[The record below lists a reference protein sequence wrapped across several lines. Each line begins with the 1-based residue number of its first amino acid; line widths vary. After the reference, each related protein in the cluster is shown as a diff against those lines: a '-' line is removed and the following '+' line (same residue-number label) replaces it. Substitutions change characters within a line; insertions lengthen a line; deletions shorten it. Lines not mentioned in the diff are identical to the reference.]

1 MLHIALIFLF
11 SIYEPKKTGIK
22 STGRPVWDL
31 EIIGCCVWSVF
42 IIKIY
47 YCAPRFLGFPC
58 QMKNSIWTT
67 DQSPLSISFFLPRS
81 FIFSSTAWHCI
92 GRGWQECAA
101 IRCLWQPDR
110 HTQQRI
116 RHGPDM
122 NTPLPTGCVF
132 HGRWNGILEPPTW
145 WIKICELLLEIIE
158 LPLAVH
164 LAPCTISKYNR
175 NIDENHGG
183 NRLELRQTLQP
194 RLKKPSPFFFII
206 MHQEVE
212 HVESST
218 LHFTNSH
225 QCYWSV
231 LQPLLG
237 MRYQRM

>member
-1 MLHIALIFLF
+1 
-11 SIYEPKKTGIK
+11 
-22 STGRPVWDL
+22 
-31 EIIGCCVWSVF
+31 
-42 IIKIY
+42 
-47 YCAPRFLGFPC
+47 
-58 QMKNSIWTT
+58 
-67 DQSPLSISFFLPRS
+67 
-81 FIFSSTAWHCI
+81 
-92 GRGWQECAA
+92 
-101 IRCLWQPDR
+101 
-110 HTQQRI
+110 
-116 RHGPDM
+116 M

-237 MRYQRM
+237 MRYQRMQVLLRSRAVSRCIDGPTVLSFFDSARNTQQSPELEWKCPPDAVFGDDNMNHALVNITRISSIACVLTFKEFEMYTFDSDLE